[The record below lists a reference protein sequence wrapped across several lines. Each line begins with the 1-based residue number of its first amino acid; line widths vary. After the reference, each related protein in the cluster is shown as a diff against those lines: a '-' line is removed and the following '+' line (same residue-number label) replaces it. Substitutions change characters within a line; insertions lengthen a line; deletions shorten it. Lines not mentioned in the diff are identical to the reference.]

1 LAAAPPPVVDNRQ
14 RFGNRMRSMNVAL
27 IGYRGTGKTTVAK
40 RLADRLGWAV
50 VDTDD
55 LIELRAGKSI
65 KQIFDEDGEIRFRDL
80 EVDVIRESVE
90 KPRQVLAL
98 GGGAVLREETRRVLA
113 ACNVVW
119 LQADAETIAARIS
132 DDPVSSSRRPNLTA
146 AGGCAEIQ
154 QLLAQRQPVY
164 QETADYSVD
173 TSGKSPEQLVDEIVS
188 LLSEQQTDEE
198 D

>member
-1 LAAAPPPVVDNRQ
+1 
-14 RFGNRMRSMNVAL
+14 MRVMNVAL

-40 RLADRLGWAV
+40 RLAEQLGWAV

-80 EVDVIRESVE
+80 EAEVIRESVE

-98 GGGAVLREETRRVLA
+98 GGGAVLRQETRQVLA
-113 ACNVVW
+113 ACSVVW
-119 LQADAETIAARIS
+119 LQADAQTLADRIS
-132 DDPVSSSRRPNLTA
+132 NDPVSNSRRPNLTA
-146 AGGCAEIQ
+146 AGGFAEIQ

-164 QETADYSVD
+164 QETSDYSVD
-173 TSGKSPEQLVDEIVS
+173 TSGKSPEQLADEIVS
-188 LLSEQQTDEE
+188 LLRERQTGEE

>member
-1 LAAAPPPVVDNRQ
+1 
-14 RFGNRMRSMNVAL
+14 MNVAL

-40 RLADRLGWAV
+40 LLADRLGWTV

-65 KQIFDEDGEIRFRDL
+65 KKIFDEDGELHFRDL
-80 EVDVIRESVE
+80 EVDVIRESVQ

-98 GGGAVLREETRRVLA
+98 GGGAVLREETRQVLA

-119 LQADAETIAARIS
+119 LQTDAPTLAARIS
-132 DDPVSSSRRPNLTA
+132 GDPVSGSRRPDLTT
-146 AGGCAEIQ
+146 AGGIAEIQ

-164 QETADYSVD
+164 QQTADYSVD
-173 TSGKSPEQLVDEIVS
+173 TSEKSPDQLAEEIVS
-188 LLSEQQTDEE
+188 LLRDQQVDE
-198 D
+198 DD